1 MARSA
6 SVMRKDLSEDDVQKM
21 YDYENSD
28 LPERTKMALRLTD
41 RLFEDRSRIDDA
53 SYERLREHFDE
64 DELLDLGMT
73 LAFALGWQRFIEAF
87 GIRPDNWSEGMACP
101 WGPSENSKTE

>member
-6 SVMRKDLSEDDVQKM
+6 SVMRKGLSEDDVQKM
-21 YDYENSD
+21 HDYENSD

-41 RLFEDRSRIDDA
+41 RLFQDRDRIDDKF
-53 SYERLREHFDE
+53 YELLREHFSE

-73 LAFALGWQRFIEAF
+73 LTFFLGWQRFIEAF
-87 GIRPDNWSEGMACP
+87 GIRPDNWNEGVACP
-101 WGPSENSKTE
+101 WDPLDNSKAE

>member
-6 SVMRKDLSEDDVQKM
+6 SVMRKGLSENDVQKM
-21 YDYENSD
+21 CDYENSD

-41 RLFEDRSRIDDA
+41 RLFQDRGRIDNA
-53 SYERLREHFDE
+53 FYERLREYFDE

-73 LAFALGWQRFIEAF
+73 LSFALGWQRFIEAF
-87 GIRPDNWSEGMACP
+87 GIRPDNWNEGMTSP
-101 WGPSENSKTE
+101 WEPLKQKGQ

>member
-6 SVMRKDLSEDDVQKM
+6 SVMRKGLSEDDVEKM
-21 YDYENSD
+21 HDYENSD

-41 RLFEDRSRIDDA
+41 RLFQDRGRIDDTF
-53 SYERLREHFDE
+53 YERLCEHFDE

-73 LAFALGWQRFIEAF
+73 LAFVLGWQRFIEAF

-101 WGPSENSKTE
+101 WNPLENSKVE

>member
-6 SVMRKDLSEDDVQKM
+6 SVMRKGLSEDDVQKM
-21 YDYENSD
+21 HDYENSD

-41 RLFEDRSRIDDA
+41 RLFEDLGRIDDA
-53 SYERLREHFDE
+53 SYEQLREHFDE

-101 WGPSENSKTE
+101 WDPLEKS

>member
-6 SVMRKDLSEDDVQKM
+6 SVMRKGLSENDVQKM
-21 YDYENSD
+21 HDYENSD

-41 RLFEDRSRIDDA
+41 RLFQDHGRIDNA
-53 SYERLREHFDE
+53 FYERLREYFDE

-87 GIRPDNWSEGMACP
+87 GIRPDNWNEGMASP
-101 WGPSENSKTE
+101 WEPLKQKGQ